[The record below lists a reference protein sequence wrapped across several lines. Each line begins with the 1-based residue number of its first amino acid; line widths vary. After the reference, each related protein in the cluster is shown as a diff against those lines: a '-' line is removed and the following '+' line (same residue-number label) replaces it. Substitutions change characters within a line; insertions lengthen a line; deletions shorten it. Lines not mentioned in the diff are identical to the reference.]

1 MSLCGRIVG
10 ETDADSYKIFR
21 ESRID
26 FETFDNDP
34 WSLIN
39 DPRLVVKVEEKYY
52 NWQEACPLLLSLLV
66 FKRPITHPPEKQ
78 IVQTFRKT
86 LLINSDQLRSLGLIS
101 GKNTV
106 EYIVHS
112 KIRGR

>member
-10 ETDADSYKIFR
+10 ETDAESYKIFR

-26 FETFDNDP
+26 FETFDANP

-78 IVQTFRKT
+78 IV
-86 LLINSDQLRSLGLIS
+86 
-101 GKNTV
+101 
-106 EYIVHS
+106 
-112 KIRGR
+112 